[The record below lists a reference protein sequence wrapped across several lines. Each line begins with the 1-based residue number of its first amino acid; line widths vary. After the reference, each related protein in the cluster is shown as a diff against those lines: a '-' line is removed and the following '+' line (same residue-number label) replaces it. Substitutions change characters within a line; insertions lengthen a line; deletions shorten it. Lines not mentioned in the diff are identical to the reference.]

1 MGRAKIARVE
11 VRDTEEVLAALDAIV
26 EDAIQRPSRLGLFAA
41 MYRHVTAQVRAGI
54 HEGRFD
60 DGERMERFDAIFANR
75 YLAAYRAW
83 HAGEPCSRSWR
94 VAFAAADEPSLICL
108 QHLLLGMNAHINLD
122 LGIAAA
128 EVCPGDA
135 LPGLQRDFEA
145 INDILLG
152 MLNSV
157 QASLNELSPLLHV
170 LDALLGTGDELLASF
185 SVVKARRQAWR
196 VACLLAQLPEA
207 ARPLLVD
214 TLDQQTAVL
223 GRLLIRPDPLTAGA
237 IAVIRSREPDDV
249 AATIRALQAG

>member
-1 MGRAKIARVE
+1 MASVQA
-11 VRDTEEVLAALDAIV
+11 RDTQDVLEGLDAIIA
-26 EDAIQRPSRLGLFAA
+26 DALARPSRLGLFATL
-41 MYRHVTAQVRAGI
+41 YRRVTARVHVGVR
-54 HEGRFD
+54 EGRFE
-60 DGERMERFDAIFANR
+60 DGPRMERFDAIFANR
-75 YLAAYRAW
+75 YFAAYAA
-83 HAGEPCSRSWR
+83 HKAGEPCSRSWR
-94 VAFAAADEPSLICL
+94 VAFTAAEDSRYICL